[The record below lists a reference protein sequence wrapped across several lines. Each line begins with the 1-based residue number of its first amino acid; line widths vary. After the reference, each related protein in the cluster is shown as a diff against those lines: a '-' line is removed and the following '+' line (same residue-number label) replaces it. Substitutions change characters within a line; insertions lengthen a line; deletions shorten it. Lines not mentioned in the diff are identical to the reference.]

1 MEYDVLIIGGGPAGC
16 TAGLYAA
23 RAGLRALILTG
34 SEPGGQLGVTETVEN
49 CPGIGA
55 VNGPDLAAAMLE
67 NARQAGAEV
76 RMEQAASLDLNAR
89 TVRTSAGEYRGK
101 ALIYAAGAAP
111 RTLDVPGEAALRGR
125 GVSFCA
131 ACDGPLFRGKDVAVI
146 GGGSSAAAEA
156 LTLSRLCRRVW
167 LVHRRDA
174 LRAESRYL
182 AQLEAAENI
191 TLVWNAG
198 TEAILGQE
206 RVTGLAYRDLPTGE
220 RRELACGGVFIAV
233 GRRPN
238 TELLQGRLTLD
249 REGYIPAG
257 EDTRTEVPGVFAAGD
272 VRAKPLRQI
281 VTAAADG
288 AVAAHMAAAWL
299 GR

>member
-23 RAGLRALILTG
+23 RAGLKALVLTG
-34 SEPGGQLGVTETVEN
+34 PEPGGQLGSTETVEN
-49 CPGIGA
+49 CPGIEAAG
-55 VNGPDLAAAMLE
+55 GPDLAAAMLE
-67 NARQAGAEV
+67 NARRAGAEV
-76 RMEQAASLDLNAR
+76 RMEQAASLELVPK
-89 TVRTSAGEYRGK
+89 TVRTAAGTYHGK
-101 ALIYAAGAAP
+101 AVIYAAGAAP
-111 RTLDVPGEAALRGR
+111 RTLNVPGEAALRGR

-131 ACDGPLFRGKDVAVI
+131 ACDGPLFRGRDVAVI

-156 LTLSRLCRRVW
+156 LTLSRLCRRVY
-167 LVHRRDA
+167 LIHRRDT
-174 LRAESRYL
+174 LRAERRYL
-182 AQLEAAENI
+182 AQLKAAENI
-191 TLVWNAG
+191 APVWNAG
-198 TEAILGQE
+198 TEAILGRD

-220 RRELACGGVFIAV
+220 RRELACDGVFIAV

-238 TELLQGRLTLD
+238 TELVRGQLYLD
-249 REGYIPAG
+249 ESGYIPAG
-257 EDTRTEVPGVFAAGD
+257 EDTQTELPGVFAAGD

-288 AVAAHMAAAWL
+288 AVAAHLAAAWL

>member
-23 RAGLRALILTG
+23 RAGLRSLLLTG
-34 SEPGGQLGVTETVEN
+34 AEPGGQLGTTETVEN

-55 VNGPDLAAAMLE
+55 AGGPELAAAMLE
-67 NARQAGAEV
+67 NARQAGTEI
-76 RMEQAASLDLNAR
+76 RMEQAEALDLSAR
-89 TVRTSAGEYRGK
+89 AARTSAGTYRGK
-101 ALIYAAGAAP
+101 AVIYAAGAAP
-111 RTLDVPGEAALRGR
+111 RTLDVPGESALRGR

-131 ACDGPLFRGKDVAVI
+131 ACDGPLFRGRDVAVI

-156 LTLSRLCRRVW
+156 LALSRICRRVW
-167 LVHRRDA
+167 LVHRRDT
-174 LRAESRYL
+174 LRAERRYL
-182 AQLEAAENI
+182 DQLEAAENI
-191 TLVWNAG
+191 TPVWNAG
-198 TEAILGQE
+198 TEAILGRE
-206 RVTGLAYRDLPTGE
+206 RVTGLAYRELSTGE
-220 RRELACGGVFIAV
+220 RRELACEGVFIAV
-233 GRRPN
+233 GRKPN
-238 TELLQGRLTLD
+238 TELLRGRLALD
-249 REGYIPAG
+249 RGGYIPAG

>member
-1 MEYDVLIIGGGPAGC
+1 MECDILIIGGGPAGC

-34 SEPGGQLGVTETVEN
+34 PEPGGQLGATETVEN
-49 CPGIGA
+49 CPGIGSIG
-55 VNGPDLAAAMLE
+55 GPELAAAMLDH
-67 NARQAGAEV
+67 ARQAGAEV
-76 RMEQAASLDLNAR
+76 RMEQASSLDLAAW
-89 TVRTSAGEYRGK
+89 TARTSAGTYQGR
-101 ALIYAAGAAP
+101 AVIYAAGAAP

-125 GVSFCA
+125 GISFCA
-131 ACDGPLFRGKDVAVI
+131 ACDGPLFRGQDVAVV

-174 LRAESRYL
+174 LRAERRYL
-182 AQLEAAENI
+182 EQLAAAENV

-198 TEAILGQE
+198 TEAILGRE
-206 RVTGLAYRDLPTGE
+206 RVTGLAYRDLSTGE
-220 RRELACGGVFIAV
+220 RRELACGGVFVAI
-233 GRRPN
+233 GRKPS
-238 TELLQGRLTLD
+238 TELLRGRLTLD
-249 REGYIPAG
+249 RGGYVPAG
-257 EDTRTEVPGVFAAGD
+257 EDTRTELPGVFAAGD

-281 VTAAADG
+281 ATAAADG

-299 GR
+299 RG